1 MSGGD
6 EHRRWEDEV
15 ASYALGA
22 LTASE
27 AIDVE
32 EHMAGCERCR
42 VAFGWLAPAVATLP
56 ASVPQLEPPRRLRR
70 RVMAA
75 ARADARDSPEGARTT
90 NWWRTW
96 LVPATATAVVAIAVA
111 VGIASIGGG
120 DGDQARTVSAEVLSD
135 RASGATGRMITVE
148 GDATLEVEHM
158 PRLTPAEVYEAW
170 VQRGD
175 RIEPSTT
182 FIVDRDGS
190 GAAAIPN
197 VGGADRVMVTREPRG
212 GSDAPTTDPLLQAQ
226 VTAS

>member
-1 MSGGD
+1 VSGD
-6 EHRRWEDEV
+6 EHGRWEDEI
-15 ASYALGA
+15 ASYALGV
-22 LTASE
+22 LTATE
-27 AIDVE
+27 AAELE
-32 EHMAGCERCR
+32 EHLATCDRCR
-42 VAFGWLAPAVATLP
+42 VQLEWLAPAVAALP
-56 ASVPQLEPPRRLRR
+56 ASVPQLEPPRRMRR

-75 ARADARDSPEGARTT
+75 ARAEARASPDGARTS
-90 NWWRTW
+90 NRWRTW
-96 LVPATATAVVAIAVA
+96 LVPATAAAVVAIALA
-111 VGIASIGGG
+111 VGITSLGG
-120 DGDQARTVSAEVLSD
+120 DDGDRARTVSAQVLSD
-135 RASGATGRMITVE
+135 RASGAAGRLITVG

-182 FIVDRDGS
+182 FIVDRDGN

-212 GSDAPTTDPLLQAQ
+212 GSEAPTTEPLLQAP

>member
-1 MSGGD
+1 MSGRD

-27 AIDVE
+27 AADVE
-32 EHMAGCERCR
+32 EHIAGCERCR
-42 VAFGWLAPAVATLP
+42 VALGWLAPAVAALP

-75 ARADARDSPEGARTT
+75 ARASPEVVRTSS
-90 NWWRTW
+90 WWRTW

-111 VGIASIGGG
+111 IGIASIGGG

-135 RASGATGRMITVE
+135 RASGAGGRLITVE
-148 GDATLEVEHM
+148 GNATLEVEHM
-158 PRLTPAEVYEAW
+158 PRLTSAEVYEAW

-182 FIVDRDGS
+182 FIVDRDGN
-190 GAAAIPN
+190 GAAAIPD
-197 VGGADRVMVTREPRG
+197 VGGADRVMITREPRG
-212 GSDAPTTDPLLQAQ
+212 GSEAPTTEPLLQAQ

>member
-1 MSGGD
+1 VTGGD
-6 EHRRWEDEV
+6 DHRHWDDEV

-27 AIDVE
+27 AAELE

-42 VAFGWLAPAVATLP
+42 VQLEWLAPAVAALP

-75 ARADARDSPEGARTT
+75 ARVEPRASPEGAPTSSR
-90 NWWRTW
+90 WRTR
-96 LVPATATAVVAIAVA
+96 LVPAAAAAVVAIALA

-120 DGDQARTVSAEVLSD
+120 DGGEASTVSAEVLSD
-135 RASGATGRMITVE
+135 RASGAAGRLITVGSE
-148 GDATLEVEHM
+148 ATLEVEHM
-158 PRLTPAEVYEAW
+158 PRLTPADVYEAW

-175 RIEPSTT
+175 RLEPSTT
-182 FIVDRDGS
+182 FIVDSDGN

-212 GSDAPTTDPLLQAQ
+212 GSEAPTTEPLLQAP